1 MAEGPVSN
9 ILMTIEESKEKF
21 MHSSVNVHLI
31 SQIKHLIGLS
41 LYMPTYTRQNF
52 WLKLSHGTQVVT
64 CTVYLNNSPT
74 STYASSV
81 LSIFLSTFSLCT
93 RLYNQ
98 TIICT
103 RLHKQAY
110 LQVIGLETY

>member
-52 WLKLSHGTQVVT
+52 WLKLSHGTCLQLEWLHRVSQQLTYVNV
-64 CTVYLNNSPT
+64 CEFCAFYLFI
-74 STYASSV
+74 Y
-81 LSIFLSTFSLCT
+81 IFPM
-93 RLYNQ
+93 YK
-98 TIICT
+98 II
-103 RLHKQAY
+103 
-110 LQVIGLETY
+110 

>member
-41 LYMPTYTRQNF
+41 LYMPTFTRQNF
-52 WLKLSHGTQVVT
+52 WLKLSHGTCLNTTGVVT
-64 CTVYLNNSPT
+64 PCI
-74 STYASSV
+74 STTHLRQRMRV
-81 LSIFLSTFSLCT
+81 LCFLSFYLLFPYVQDYIT
-93 RLYNQ
+93 
-98 TIICT
+98 
-103 RLHKQAY
+103 KQSY
-110 LQVIGLETY
+110 VQFKIT